1 MDLLW
6 RNNVS
11 PAKVVL
17 GLGWYGRSFTLS
29 DPSCNKPNGICQFSE
44 GGSPGECTN
53 SAGTLSNA
61 EIFKILASTGAKP
74 VFDKQAAAKW
84 VTWNSN
90 QWVSYDD
97 GETMQLKIKAANKW
111 CLGGTM
117 VWAVDLDDKDSTS
130 TNDYLGIGKANG
142 VSPSVA
148 LELKDKRRVAQTE
161 ATNINSCYWSF
172 CGGKCVDGYFEET
185 YSDGQVNGVSSNTVC
200 KDGKVQTL
208 CCASGTT
215 MGTCSWNG
223 WNGVGL
229 SCGGSCEFATS
240 NNKKRALGSGLDL
253 SGPVAIA
260 FNGKRTQTRPRCL
273 DAKVEL
279 ANSLGR
285 KGSITLDYDC
295 NGKHILV
302 TGQILPANQSH
313 RWLPDVLL

>member
-1 MDLLW
+1 MRPHTNLTEIQLGMDLLW

-11 PAKVVL
+11 PAKVTL

-29 DPSCNKPNGICQFSE
+29 NPSCNKPDGICQFSE
-44 GGSPGECTN
+44 GGSPGSCTN

-61 EIFKILASTGAKP
+61 EIFKILGSTGAKP
-74 VFDKQAAAKW
+74 VFDKKAAVKW

-97 GETMQLKIKAANKW
+97 GETMQLKIKAANQW

-117 VWAVDLDDKDSTS
+117 IWAVDLDDKDSTS

-148 LELKDKRRVAQTE
+148 LELKSKRRLAQTE

-172 CGGKCVDGYFEET
+172 CGGKCVDEYFEET

-200 KDGKVQTL
+200 KNGEKQTL

-229 SCGGSCEFATS
+229 SCGGGCEFATT
-240 NNKKRALGSGLDL
+240 NNKKRALDSGLDM
-253 SGPVAIA
+253 SFGPVAIA
-260 FNGKRTQTRPRCL
+260 FNGK
-273 DAKVEL
+273 K
-279 ANSLGR
+279 
-285 KGSITLDYDC
+285 
-295 NGKHILV
+295 
-302 TGQILPANQSH
+302 ILPTDLA
-313 RWLPDVLL
+313 LLER